1 MGAFAYPHNFTAGTV
16 ADPTQVMANLEAART
31 FMGGSG
37 AGGSLGVGNVGE
49 PYVHWALPAG
59 QQLVNLALAG
69 VDLWRDLLTFRA
81 GAVGVFLKALQ
92 FFTAGIGAGAGT
104 VQLDSSADGAV
115 WVTLVSG
122 AITAGFPPV
131 QLTANVSLPANYYVR
146 VRVVA
151 GGGGLTLAAPYSAHI
166 LCRSTI
172 SSVT

>member
-37 AGGSLGVGNVGE
+37 AGGSMGVGNVAE
-49 PYVHWALPAG
+49 PYIHWALAG
-59 QQLVNLALAG
+59 GTQIVNLVLLAN
-69 VDLWRDLLTFRA
+69 VWQDLLVFRA

-172 SSVT
+172 GSVT